1 MDTLTRKRQVTADF
15 GLPTEMAEML
25 KGETEAEIKDSASR
39 LVEGLKN
46 AKNAATASATSAQ
59 PVRSFGVSGEAEKPW

>member
-1 MDTLTRKRQVTADF
+1 MDTLTRKRQATAEN
-15 GLPTEMAEML
+15 GLPVEMAEML